1 MGRETG
7 GYRRGG
13 ERTCSTRWRGF
24 LWPLGPS
31 TAGCTMG
38 GRALTCCLS
47 GLVTKEPGLA
57 AWDGLELSILWGWRQ
72 ALGSGGQECIKVLQ
86 PCDLEDKRTEK
97 LPSRGNRETRTE
109 ELPRPT
115 CTRQAGLRTG
125 RGQKAFEPHAF
136 LLWPSDFKIYNGDQ
150 AQGLQRG
157 ADSSSPGRR
166 GGPTIQEVSLSSWAG
181 LTLHLFTVTSW
192 TRPLGS
198 TKPVKAAPTRSPKS
212 P

>member
-13 ERTCSTRWRGF
+13 ERTHSTRWRGF

-31 TAGCTMG
+31 TAGCTMAG
-38 GRALTCCLS
+38 GGGWLTCCLS

-86 PCDLEDKRTEK
+86 PCDLEDKRTER

-109 ELPRPT
+109 ELPPPT

-125 RGQKAFEPHAF
+125 RGQKKPLSHMLFFYGQVILRATMETREGQTPAV
-136 LLWPSDFKIYNGDQ
+136 
-150 AQGLQRG
+150 QGEG
-157 ADSSSPGRR
+157 EVPPFRR
-166 GGPTIQEVSLSSWAG
+166 
-181 LTLHLFTVTSW
+181 
-192 TRPLGS
+192 
-198 TKPVKAAPTRSPKS
+198 
-212 P
+212 